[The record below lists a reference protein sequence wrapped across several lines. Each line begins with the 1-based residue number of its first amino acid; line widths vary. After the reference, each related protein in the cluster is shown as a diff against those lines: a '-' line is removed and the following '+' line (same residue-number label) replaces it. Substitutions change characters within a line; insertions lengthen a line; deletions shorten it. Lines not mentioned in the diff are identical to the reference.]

1 MARTTRKE
9 EASAPKAAVESRA
22 KSPAKSTKTQATE
35 PKPTNGKPKRTAAAA
50 PKAESIATP
59 AAPARR
65 APVRTKQVT
74 VDRHAPTSTQIAER
88 AYQLYLARGAWHG
101 HDMEDWL
108 EAERQLTGTH
118 S

>member
-9 EASAPKAAVESRA
+9 EASAPKAAVESRT
-22 KSPAKSTKTQATE
+22 KSPAKSTKTPTAD

-50 PKAESIATP
+50 LKAESVTP

>member
-9 EASAPKAAVESRA
+9 EASAPKAAVESRTKA
-22 KSPAKSTKTQATE
+22 PAKSTKTSAAE
-35 PKPTNGKPKRTAAAA
+35 PKPTNGKPKKAAA
-50 PKAESIATP
+50 STGSTATV

-65 APVRTKQVT
+65 APVRTKQVA
-74 VDRHAPTSTQIAER
+74 VAPHAPSSDQIAER
-88 AYQLYLARGAWHG
+88 AYQLFLARGGWHG

>member
-1 MARTTRKE
+1 MARTTKKE
-9 EASAPKAAVESRA
+9 EASAPKAAVESRT
-22 KSPAKSTKTQATE
+22 KSPAKSTKTAD
-35 PKPTNGKPKRTAAAA
+35 PKPTNGKRTAAAA
-50 PKAESIATP
+50 PKTESIVAP

-74 VDRHAPTSTQIAER
+74 VDRHAPTSIQIAER

>member
-1 MARTTRKE
+1 MAKTTRKE
-9 EASAPKAAVESRA
+9 EASAPKAAVESRT
-22 KSPAKSTKTQATE
+22 KSPAKSNKTADL
-35 PKPTNGKPKRTAAAA
+35 KPTNGKPKRTAAAA
-50 PKAESIATP
+50 PKTESVVAP
-59 AAPARR
+59 AAPVRR

-74 VDRHAPTSTQIAER
+74 VDRHAPTSIQIAER

-118 S
+118 N

>member
-9 EASAPKAAVESRA
+9 EASAPKAAVESRT
-22 KSPAKSTKTQATE
+22 KSPAKSTKAPAAD

-50 PKAESIATP
+50 PKTESVTP

>member
-1 MARTTRKE
+1 MARITRKQ
-9 EASAPKAAVESRA
+9 EASAPKAAVQSMT
-22 KSPAKSTKTQATE
+22 KSPAKTAD
-35 PKPTNGKPKRTAAAA
+35 PKPTNGKPKQTVPAA
-50 PKAESIATP
+50 PKTESFVAT

-65 APVRTKQVT
+65 APVRTNQVA

-88 AYQLYLARGAWHG
+88 AFELYLARGAWHG

-108 EAERQLTGTH
+108 EAERQLTGTR